1 MGNLVVQTEGEITL
15 SAEIFD
21 FYATNAEAF
30 LSDKI

>member
-1 MGNLVVQTEGEITL
+1 MGKLVVQAEGEITP

-21 FYATNAEAF
+21 YYATNAEAF